1 MRTNVV
7 NVFKKSDKQTLKNYQ
22 QISLQPIE
30 RIIFEKLLSSTQSG
44 FTPRDSCIYYQL
56 ISKMKT
62 NPNKIILE
70 ML

>member
-30 RIIFEKLLSSTQSG
+30 RIIFEKLISSTQSG
-44 FTPRDSCIYYQL
+44 FTPRDSCIY
-56 ISKMKT
+56 
-62 NPNKIILE
+62 
-70 ML
+70 